1 MIMRRR
7 LFVIFFLVVLVCSSS
22 NCATSHEIK
31 RSEYDILCSA
41 VSASS
46 YAVIGEYST
55 SIPSDFTVDKFM
67 KLVEKN
73 IPKDYFKVMREYI
86 LEIKPKGSYYLLLV
100 FDPDTKSLILFDY
113 SCTPEP
119 DGQVLLQQGKF
130 DLNNLD
136 LYDKC
141 KAQTQ

>member
-1 MIMRRR
+1 MRNR
-7 LFVIFFLVVLVCSSS
+7 LFVIFFLVILVCSSS
-22 NCATSHEIK
+22 NCATSHEIN
-31 RSEYDILCSA
+31 RSEYGVLCSA

-46 YAVIGEYST
+46 YSVIGEYGA
-55 SIPSDFTVDKFM
+55 SIPSDFNVDKFM
-67 KLVEKN
+67 RLVEKN
-73 IPKDYFKVMREYI
+73 IPEDYFKVLKKYV
-86 LEIKPKGSYYLLLV
+86 LDIKPKGSYYLLLI
-100 FDPDTKSLILFDY
+100 FDPHTKSLILFDY

-119 DGQVLLQQGKF
+119 DGQVLLEPGKY